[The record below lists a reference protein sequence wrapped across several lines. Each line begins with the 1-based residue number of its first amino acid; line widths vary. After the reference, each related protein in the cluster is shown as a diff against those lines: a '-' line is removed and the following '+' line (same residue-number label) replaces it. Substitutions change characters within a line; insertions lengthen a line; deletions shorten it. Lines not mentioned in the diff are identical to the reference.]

1 MFNAYTDSVNST
13 LSFTAGLEAQQN
25 NLVNNNTWG
34 YQENRFNMIP
44 TSFGVLMQDLGLN
57 PEKDV
62 GTVFIKG
69 ENVTKLSVDKDYPPA
84 YFVVRD
90 GSKEYLTRLG
100 NFKYTRTQR
109 AKNTYIGQP
118 MEERTYLTTQDGYM
132 VMGQPIGKGPVTQAK
147 RYRDPLSATDPVF
160 LQSTVQTEEK
170 KIGTQEKIQKGPLVP
185 IDLTRGSNGLIL
197 DRYEDLRTSKTGII
211 EGLRKGLW
219 VPLYQIQ
226 LVSVPN
232 ENALTKVRQTDYRV
246 ETEASGLR
254 QDAAGM
260 ARIRSEQIEKS
271 NVNLKLASYDYKKL
285 RNDLNLS
292 LVLQKSNA
300 SLFQQFQSILN
311 PT

>member
-170 KIGTQEKIQKGPLVP
+170 KIGTQEKIQKGPVVP

-260 ARIRSEQIEKS
+260 ARIRSEQVEKS

>member
-1 MFNAYTDSVNST
+1 
-13 LSFTAGLEAQQN
+13 
-25 NLVNNNTWG
+25 
-34 YQENRFNMIP
+34 
-44 TSFGVLMQDLGLN
+44 
-57 PEKDV
+57 
-62 GTVFIKG
+62 
-69 ENVTKLSVDKDYPPA
+69 
-84 YFVVRD
+84 
-90 GSKEYLTRLG
+90 
-100 NFKYTRTQR
+100 
-109 AKNTYIGQP
+109 
-118 MEERTYLTTQDGYM
+118 M

-170 KIGTQEKIQKGPLVP
+170 KIGTQEEIQKGPLVP

-260 ARIRSEQIEKS
+260 ARIRSEQVEKS

>member
-170 KIGTQEKIQKGPLVP
+170 KIGTQEEIQKGPLVP

-260 ARIRSEQIEKS
+260 ARIRSEQVEKS